1 MQISGPSAVHG
12 PQGVSAPHGVRGPAN
27 SAPAR
32 STADVSDELH
42 ISDSARVA
50 SQLSEIPAI
59 RQDRVDAIR
68 TAIAQG
74 TYETDAKL
82 NVALDRLLDEIG

>member
-1 MQISGPSAVHG
+1 MQIYGPSAVHG
-12 PQGVSAPHGVRGPAN
+12 PQGISSPHGVRGPAN

-32 STADVSDELH
+32 STADVSDTLQ
-42 ISDSARVA
+42 ISDSARIA
-50 SQLSEIPAI
+50 GQMSEIPAI

-74 TYETDAKL
+74 TYETDTKL

>member
-1 MQISGPSAVHG
+1 MQIYGPSAVHG
-12 PQGVSAPHGVRGPAN
+12 PQGISSPHGVRGPAN

-32 STADVSDELH
+32 STADVSDTLQ
-42 ISDSARVA
+42 ISDSARITG
-50 SQLSEIPAI
+50 QMSEIPAI

-82 NVALDRLLDEIG
+82 STALDRLLDEIG

>member
-1 MQISGPSAVHG
+1 M
-12 PQGVSAPHGVRGPAN
+12 
-27 SAPAR
+27 
-32 STADVSDELH
+32 
-42 ISDSARVA
+42 
-50 SQLSEIPAI
+50 SEIPAI

-74 TYETDAKL
+74 TYETDAML

>member
-1 MQISGPSAVHG
+1 MQIYGPSAVHG
-12 PQGVSAPHGVRGPAN
+12 PQGISSPHGVRGPAN

-42 ISDSARVA
+42 ISDSARIA
-50 SQLSEIPAI
+50 GQMSEIPAI

-82 NVALDRLLDEIG
+82 NTALDRLLDEIG

>member
-1 MQISGPSAVHG
+1 MQIYGPSAVHG
-12 PQGVSAPHGVRGPAN
+12 PQGISAPHGVRGPAN

-32 STADVSDELH
+32 STADVSDTLQ
-42 ISDSARVA
+42 ISDSARIA
-50 SQLSEIPAI
+50 GQMSEIPAI

-82 NVALDRLLDEIG
+82 NTALDRLLDEIG

>member
-1 MQISGPSAVHG
+1 MAFAVRRIR
-12 PQGVSAPHGVRGPAN
+12 PRRDRRPN
-27 SAPAR
+27 
-32 STADVSDELH
+32 VSDTLQ
-42 ISDSARVA
+42 ISDSARIA
-50 SQLSEIPAI
+50 GQMSEIPAI

>member
-1 MQISGPSAVHG
+1 MQIFGPSQVHG
-12 PQGVSAPHGVRGPAN
+12 PQSINAPHSIRGTAS

-42 ISDSARVA
+42 ISDSARIA
-50 SQLSEIPAI
+50 GQLSEIPDI
-59 RQDRVDAIR
+59 RQDRVNSIR

-74 TYETDAKL
+74 TYETDGKMSA
-82 NVALDRLLDEIG
+82 ALDRLLDEIG